1 MDRIKEFLQKLSV
14 VPGISGYEAGV
25 ARLVRDTFTPYV
37 DEIRTD
43 KLGNVIC
50 LKKGQKGMPL
60 KVMLAAHMDE
70 IGFIVSDIKDGFV
83 KVHPIGGIDPRTL
96 VNQEVVISGRR
107 EVPGVF
113 AAFAPHLSHR
123 EDIVKGVTLAEDL
136 FIDTGLDAETAAKL
150 LRIGDMVTIKRDFC
164 ELAGGLVAGKAFDD
178 RAGIALVL
186 ACLMELK
193 TLVLPCDLF
202 FAATVQEEVGVR
214 GAATATFG
222 IVPDIGIAV
231 DVCHGDFPGAPKHDT
246 SELGKGPVITW
257 GPNIN
262 PFIFHKLKQTAEK
275 YDIPFQEDTAPGPT
289 GTDAR
294 AIQITREGIATGLVS
309 IPLRYM
315 HTSVETLNLKD
326 ITWGGRLLAY
336 FLKELVL
343 SDKEELKCF

>member
-1 MDRIKEFLQKLSV
+1 MGQIKEFLKEISV
-14 VPGISGYEAGV
+14 IPGISGYEAKV
-25 ARLVRDTFTPYV
+25 ARIIRDTFSPYV

-43 KLGNVIC
+43 KLGNMIC
-50 LKKGQKGMPL
+50 LKKGQRDIPL
-60 KVMLAAHMDE
+60 KVMITAHMDE
-70 IGFIVSDIKDGFV
+70 IGFIVSDLKNGFV
-83 KVHPIGGIDPRTL
+83 KVNPIGGIDPRTL
-96 VNQEVVISGRR
+96 VNQEAVIYGRR

-113 AAFAPHLSHR
+113 MAFAPHLSLR
-123 EDIVKGVTLAEDL
+123 EDIVKGVSLEEDL
-136 FIDTGLDAETAAKL
+136 FIDTGLDAETAL
-150 LRIGDMVTIKRDFC
+150 NILRIGDMVTIKRDFC
-164 ELAGGLVAGKAFDD
+164 ELTGGLVAGKAFDD

-186 ACLMELK
+186 ACLIELK
-193 TLVLPCDLF
+193 SLVLPCDLF

-231 DVCHGDFPGAPKHDT
+231 DVCHGDFPGATKHDT

-262 PFIFHKLKQTAEK
+262 PFVFNKLKQTAEE

-294 AIQITREGIATGLVS
+294 AIQITRDGIATGLVS
-309 IPLRYM
+309 VPLRYM
-315 HTSVETLNLKD
+315 HTSVETLDLKD

-336 FLKELVL
+336 FLKELAL